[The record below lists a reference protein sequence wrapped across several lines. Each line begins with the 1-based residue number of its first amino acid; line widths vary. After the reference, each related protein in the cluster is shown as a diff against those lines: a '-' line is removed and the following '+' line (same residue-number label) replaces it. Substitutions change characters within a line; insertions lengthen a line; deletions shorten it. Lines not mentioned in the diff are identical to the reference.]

1 MINIFRGNFIDAMNI
16 RNLLESNNIEVF
28 VQNEY
33 MSSIQPWTVT
43 SGGFNPVTLIIKEEE
58 LERAGKIIA
67 DFQNGNLSLEAE

>member
-33 MSSIQPWTVT
+33 MSIIQPWTVT